1 VIVSDTD
8 SLSVDERWLIE
19 QSPSAPPQTPPL
31 DDDLVAHEK
40 ARIEAALAESNGRVS
55 GPSGAAAR
63 LGVPRSTLESR
74 ILALKIKKHRFKA
87 EP

>member
-19 QSPSAPPQTPPL
+19 QSASAPPQTPPL